1 MKAGT
6 HNHVKTKRLKR
17 LLGIPLY
24 QAVGILETLWL
35 LCTDCCDE
43 GNIGKFTDEEI
54 ADYLE
59 WDGSDSFA
67 LVQALLNSGWLD
79 RCDVNRYVIHD
90 WLEHCPQYIKDRLRM
105 RESRVSK
112 ANKITTYASPEPNNT
127 EHSRTNHEQAGEC
140 HVSSKAGQGNSN
152 QSQPKLIV
160 SATPDVVP
168 GESKKPK
175 TYSDDRQKKFA
186 RMMFAKI
193 QELDPDHKLKEPNY
207 SIWANEIRLMEKVDG
222 RELNDAWDLFLAANS
237 HEFWQTQILSPSKF
251 RKQYDA
257 LHLKLRTSAVPQ
269 SKWQDLTPPRK
280 EQTA

>member
-79 RCDVNRYVIHD
+79 RCDVNRYVVHD

-112 ANKITTYASPEPNNT
+112 ANKITTYASFA
-127 EHSRTNHEQAGEC
+127 NHIAAHFQRAAACSARRVRVKFPLRLRHGIKQKSLKG
-140 HVSSKAGQGNSN
+140 VS
-152 QSQPKLIV
+152 V
-160 SATPDVVP
+160 
-168 GESKKPK
+168 
-175 TYSDDRQKKFA
+175 
-186 RMMFAKI
+186 
-193 QELDPDHKLKEPNY
+193 
-207 SIWANEIRLMEKVDG
+207 
-222 RELNDAWDLFLAANS
+222 
-237 HEFWQTQILSPSKF
+237 
-251 RKQYDA
+251 
-257 LHLKLRTSAVPQ
+257 
-269 SKWQDLTPPRK
+269 
-280 EQTA
+280 